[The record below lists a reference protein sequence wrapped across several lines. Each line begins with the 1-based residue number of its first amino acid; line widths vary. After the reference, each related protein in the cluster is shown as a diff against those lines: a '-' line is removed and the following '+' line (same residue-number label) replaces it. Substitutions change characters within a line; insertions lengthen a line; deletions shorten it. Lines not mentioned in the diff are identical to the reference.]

1 MARSIENRVKFCNVD
16 VLAVMGDIVQKHTK
30 HYQSDF
36 EIDKKIL
43 QRAADMQEQQEKTFI
58 WLCRTAGTWCLLERN
73 VFLKGTRENNTF
85 NFYAEQASDL
95 VLAFSIEITG
105 RIQESVRGN
114 IYVLDYK
121 SYYSHVCSTSLN
133 AETVILKYEHGCR
146 SQRADD
152 RIYSY
157 PDAEYGKLQF
167 IQFQPH
173 SQDELS
179 GVLWNERQER
189 KRFMVRNPNVYIA
202 ML

>member
-1 MARSIENRVKFCNVD
+1 MASSIKSRVKFCGVD
-16 VLAVMGDIVQKHTK
+16 VLAIMGNIVQKHTQY
-30 HYQSDF
+30 YQSDF
-36 EIDKKIL
+36 EIDKEIL
-43 QRAADMQEQQEKTFI
+43 QRAADIQEQQEKTFI

-85 NFYAEQASDL
+85 NFYAEQTNDP
-95 VLAFSIEITG
+95 VLAFSIEVTG
-105 RIQESVRGN
+105 SIQESVRGN
-114 IYVLDYK
+114 MYVLDYK
-121 SYYSHVCSTSLN
+121 SYYSHVRSVSLN
-133 AETVILKYEHGCR
+133 AETIILKYEHGCR

-152 RIYSY
+152 RINSY
-157 PDAEYGKLQF
+157 PDVEYGKLQS

-189 KRFMVRNPNVYIA
+189 KHFIERNPNVYIA